1 VPIIATAGH
10 VDHGKSTLVE
20 ALTGRDPDR
29 WAEEKERGLTIDLGF
44 AWARIGDQPVGFVDV
59 PGHERFIKNMLAGVG
74 GLDVALFVVAA
85 DEGWM
90 PQSEE
95 HMAVLDLL
103 DVTRGVIALT
113 RIDVA
118 DPDIVELARIEVE
131 DQLAGRSLEGCPI
144 IEVSAITG
152 VGMAELETALAAAL
166 NAAGDPRDTSRPR
179 LWVDRSF
186 VISGAGVVVTGTLL
200 DGTIATGD
208 NVELWPGP
216 QRARIRSLQTHENE
230 VPVAYPGSRVAA
242 NLVGLERD
250 DVTRGVLMCQP
261 GQAAESK
268 RFLASARPV
277 RGAEAITDRGAY
289 QLHAGSGAWPVRVRS
304 VEENTLLITASDPI
318 PLACGDRYILRET
331 GRRAVVGGG
340 RILDPRPARGSA
352 DALAAG
358 AGPLAAGLDLGP
370 DALATALLEVRETAP
385 LDQLAVD
392 SRGGAPQEAVLG
404 GSQAMHP
411 AAAIRV
417 ESELAAAVAD
427 FQESNPLRPGI
438 PKATLASSHNLDRAL
453 LDALLARRADLVDD
467 GATVRSTDHGA
478 TWSQADEQNWEAA
491 VVALEADGLAV
502 PRSTQLGLRNELMH
516 AAIREG
522 RLTRVGED
530 LVYLPDQLD
539 EMTKRLA
546 DLPMEFTVANF
557 RDAMG
562 ISRRHAVPLLEWLD
576 GTGWTSRRGDV
587 RTLRRSPSPGPD
599 GAPPR

>member
-1 VPIIATAGH
+1 MPIIATAGH

-131 DQLAGRSLEGCPI
+131 DQLAGTALEGWPI
-144 IEVSAITG
+144 VEVSAVTG
-152 VGMAELETALAAAL
+152 PGMEDLETALAAAL
-166 NAAGDPRDTSRPR
+166 AAAGAPRDIGRPR

-200 DGTIATGD
+200 DGAISAGD
-208 NVELWPGP
+208 NIELWPGP
-216 QRARIRSLQTHENE
+216 RQARIRSLQSHETE
-230 VPVAYPGSRVAA
+230 VAVAAPGSRVAA

-250 DVTRGVLMCQP
+250 DVTRGVLVCRR
-261 GQAAESK
+261 GQAADSN
-268 RFLASARPV
+268 RFLASASPV
-277 RGAEAITDRGAY
+277 RGHDAIADRGAY

-304 VEENTLLITASDPI
+304 VDDDTLLITAADRI

-340 RILDPRPARGSA
+340 RILDPRPGSGTANKLAGDARIVST
-352 DALAAG
+352 ALER
-358 AGPLAAGLDLGP
+358 GP
-370 DALATALLEVRETAP
+370 DALATALLEIRKAAP
-385 LDQLAVD
+385 LDELAVD
-392 SRGGAPQEAVLG
+392 SRGGAPSHAVIG
-404 GSQAMHP
+404 GTQAMHD
-411 AAAIRV
+411 AAAAEV
-417 ESELAAAVAD
+417 AADLAAAVAA
-427 FQESNPLRPGI
+427 FHESNPLRPGI
-438 PKATLASSHNLDRAL
+438 PKATLASSHQLDRAL
-453 LDALLARRADLVDD
+453 LDAVLARRGDLVDD
-467 GATVRSTDHGA
+467 GATVRSGDHGA
-478 TWSQADEQNWEAA
+478 TWSRDDEKAWEAA
-491 VVALEADGLAV
+491 VVSLEAAGLAV
-502 PRSTQLGLRNELMH
+502 PRATQLGLRSELMH

-522 RLTRVGED
+522 RLAKVADD
-530 LVYLPDQLD
+530 LVYLPDQL
-539 EMTKRLA
+539 EELTIRLA
-546 DLPMEFTVANF
+546 ALPAEFTVADF
-557 RDAMG
+557 RDEMG

-587 RTLRRSPSPGPD
+587 RTLRRSPSPGPGD
-599 GAPPR
+599 APLR

>member
-1 VPIIATAGH
+1 MPIIATAGH

-44 AWARIGDQPVGFVDV
+44 AWAQIGDRPIGFVDV
-59 PGHERFIKNMLAGVG
+59 PGHERFIKNMLAGIG
-74 GLDVALFVVAA
+74 GLTVALFVVAA

-103 DVTRGVIALT
+103 DVTHGVIALT

-131 DQLAGRSLEGCPI
+131 DRLAGTSLEGWPI
-144 IEVSAITG
+144 TEVSAVTG
-152 VGMAELETALAAAL
+152 EGMEELKTNLAAAL
-166 NAAGDPRDTSRPR
+166 SAAGEPGDTGRPR

-200 DGTIATGD
+200 DGSIAAGD

-216 QRARIRSLQTHENE
+216 QRARIRGLQSHESD
-230 VPVAYPGSRVAA
+230 VASAAPGSRVAA

-250 DVTRGVLMCQP
+250 EVARGALLCRP
-261 GQAAESK
+261 GQAFDSS
-268 RFLASARPV
+268 RFLVTTRPV
-277 RGAEAITDRGAY
+277 RGHEAVTDRGAY

-304 VEENTLLITASDPI
+304 VAEDTLLITATDRI

-340 RILDPRPARGSA
+340 RILDPRPGDRAAATLAA
-352 DALAAG
+352 DAVL
-358 AGPLAAGLDLGP
+358 LAAGLDRGP
-370 DALATALLEVRETAP
+370 NVMATNLLAIRQTAP
-385 LDQLAVD
+385 LEELEVD
-392 SRGGAPQEAVLG
+392 SRGGSPSDAVIG
-404 GSQAMHP
+404 GRQAMHVT
-411 AAAIRV
+411 AAEQV
-417 ESELAAAVAD
+417 ESELARAVAA
-427 FQESNPLRPGI
+427 FHEVNPLRPGI
-438 PKATLASSHNLDRAL
+438 PKATLASSHGLDRAL
-453 LDALLARRADLVDD
+453 LDALLARRDDLVDE
-467 GATVRSTDHGA
+467 GATVRSVDHG
-478 TWSQADEQNWEAA
+478 TSWSQADETAWEAA
-491 VVALEADGLAV
+491 VELLEGAGLAV
-502 PRSTQLGLRNELMH
+502 PRASQLGLRGELMH

-522 RLTRVGED
+522 RLTRIGED
-530 LVYLPDQLD
+530 LVYLPGQLA
-539 EMTKRLA
+539 EMTQRLA
-546 DLPMEFTVANF
+546 ALPAEFTVAEF

-587 RTLRRSPSPGPD
+587 RTLRRSPSPGPGD
-599 GAPPR
+599 APLP

>member
-1 VPIIATAGH
+1 MPIIATAGH

-44 AWARIGDQPVGFVDV
+44 AWARIGDQQVGFVDV

-118 DPDIVELARIEVE
+118 DADIVELARIEVE
-131 DQLAGRSLEGCPI
+131 DQVAGTSLAGWPI
-144 IEVSAITG
+144 VDVSAVTG
-152 VGMAELETALAAAL
+152 EGMGALRGALTAALAAAG
-166 NAAGDPRDTSRPR
+166 APDDTGRPR

-200 DGTIATGD
+200 DGSIAAGE
-208 NVELWPGP
+208 NIELWPGP
-216 QRARIRSLQTHENE
+216 QRARIRSVQSHESE
-230 VPVAYPGSRVAA
+230 VSIAGPGSRVAA

-250 DVTRGVLMCQP
+250 DVARGALLCLP

-268 RFLASARPV
+268 KFLAGVRPV
-277 RGAEAITDRGAY
+277 RGHETITDRGAY
-289 QLHAGSGAWPVRVRS
+289 QLHAGSGAWPVRVRA
-304 VEENTLLITASDPI
+304 VDETALLISASSPI
-318 PLACGDRYILRET
+318 PLGCGDRYVLRET

-340 RILDPRPARGSA
+340 RILNPRPGSGTA
-352 DALAAG
+352 ATLAAG
-358 AGPLAAGLDLGP
+358 AALLADNLDRGP
-370 DALATALLEVRETAP
+370 DALATALLETRGAAP
-385 LDQLAVD
+385 IEEIAVD
-392 SRGGAPQEAVLG
+392 TRGGIPAEAVVG
-404 GSQAMHP
+404 GSQAMHTTN
-411 AAAIRV
+411 ATRV
-417 ESELAAAVAD
+417 ETELAAAVAA
-427 FQESNPLRPGI
+427 FHKANPLRPGI
-438 PKATLASSHNLDRAL
+438 PKATLASRHHLEPTL

-467 GATVRSTDHGA
+467 GATVRSSDHG
-478 TWSQADEQNWEAA
+478 TSWSEADEAAWETA
-491 VVALEADGLAV
+491 VIALNANGLAV
-502 PRSTQLGLRNELMH
+502 PRSAQLGLRSELLH

-539 EMTKRLA
+539 EMTGRLT
-546 DLPMEFTVANF
+546 DLPAEFTVANF

-562 ISRRHAVPLLEWLD
+562 VSRRHAVPLLEWLD
-576 GTGWTSRRGDV
+576 GAGWTSRHGDV
-587 RTLRRSPSPGPD
+587 RTLRRPRRPGPD
-599 GAPPR
+599 GVPPR

>member
-1 VPIIATAGH
+1 MPIIATAGH

-131 DQLAGRSLEGCPI
+131 DQLAGTALGGWPVV
-144 IEVSAITG
+144 EVSAVTG
-152 VGMAELETALAAAL
+152 QGMEDLETALAAAL
-166 NAAGDPRDTSRPR
+166 AATGAPRDIGRPR

-200 DGTIATGD
+200 DGTINAGD
-208 NVELWPGP
+208 NIELWPGP
-216 QRARIRSLQTHENE
+216 RQARIRSLQSHETE
-230 VPVAYPGSRVAA
+230 VTIAAPGSRVAA

-250 DVTRGVLMCQP
+250 DVTRGVLMCGP
-261 GQAAESK
+261 GQAADSN
-268 RFLASARPV
+268 RFLATAHPV
-277 RGAEAITDRGAY
+277 RGYDGIADRGAY

-304 VEENTLLITASDPI
+304 VADDTLLITAADRI

-340 RILDPRPARGSA
+340 RILDPRPAGTA
-352 DALAAG
+352 HKLAADG
-358 AGPLAAGLDLGP
+358 RIITTALEAGP
-370 DALATALLEVRETAP
+370 DALATALLEVRRTAP
-385 LDQLAVD
+385 LDELAVD
-392 SRGGAPQEAVLG
+392 SRGGTPSQAVIG
-404 GSQAMHP
+404 GAQAMHD
-411 AAAIRV
+411 AAAAGV
-417 ESELAAAVAD
+417 ATELAAAVAA

-438 PKATLASSHNLDRAL
+438 PKATLASSHQLGRAL
-453 LDALLARRADLVDD
+453 LDALLARRDDLVDD
-467 GATVRSTDHGA
+467 GATVRSADHGA
-478 TWSQADEQNWEAA
+478 SWSREDEKAWEAA
-491 VVALEADGLAV
+491 VVSIEAAGLAV
-502 PRSTQLGLRNELMH
+502 PRATQLGLRSELMH

-522 RLTRVGED
+522 RLTRVADD
-530 LVYLPDQLD
+530 LVYLPDQLA
-539 EMTKRLA
+539 ELTTRLA
-546 DLPMEFTVANF
+546 ALPAEFTVADF
-557 RDAMG
+557 RDEMG

-587 RTLRRSPSPGPD
+587 RTLRRSPSPGPG
-599 GAPPR
+599 GAPLR

>member
-1 VPIIATAGH
+1 MPIIATAGH
-10 VDHGKSTLVE
+10 VDHGKSTLVQ

-44 AWARIGDQPVGFVDV
+44 AWARIGEQPVGFVDV

-103 DVTRGVIALT
+103 EVKRGVIALT
-113 RIDVA
+113 RVDIA

-131 DQLAGRSLEGCPI
+131 DRLIGTSLEGWPI
-144 IEVSAITG
+144 IEVSAVTG
-152 VGMAELETALAAAL
+152 TGMRELETALATTL
-166 NAAGDPRDTSRPR
+166 NAAGEPRDLGRPR

-200 DGTIATGD
+200 DGALATGD
-208 NVELWPGP
+208 HVELWPGP
-216 QRARIRSLQTHENE
+216 QRARIRSLQSHETE
-230 VPVAYPGSRVAA
+230 VTAAAPGSRVAA

-250 DVTRGVLMCQP
+250 DVTRGVLMCRP
-261 GQAAESK
+261 GQASDSN
-268 RFLASARPV
+268 RFLATARPV
-277 RGAEAITDRGAY
+277 RGYDAITDRGAY
-289 QLHAGSGAWPVRVRS
+289 QLHAGSGVWPVRVRA
-304 VEENTLLITASDPI
+304 VDGDTLLIAAATRI
-318 PLACGDRYILRET
+318 PLAGGDRYILRET

-340 RILDPRPARGSA
+340 RILDPRPATGGT

-358 AGPLAAGLDLGP
+358 ARLLRDGLDRGP
-370 DALATALLEVRETAP
+370 DELATALLEIRGTAP
-385 LDQLAVD
+385 LAELAVD
-392 SRGGAPQEAVLG
+392 SRGGTPSNAVIG
-404 GSQAMHP
+404 GGQAMHS
-411 AAAIRV
+411 AVATSL
-417 ESELAAAVAD
+417 ESELAAAVGA
-427 FQESNPLRPGI
+427 FHESNPLRPGI

-453 LDALLARRADLVDD
+453 LDALLARRTDLVDD

-478 TWSQADEQNWEAA
+478 SWTRADEEDWEAA
-491 VVALEADGLAV
+491 VDSLRSDGLAV
-502 PRSTQLGLRNELMH
+502 PRAAQLGLRRELMH

-522 RLTRVGED
+522 RLTKVGED
-530 LVYLPDQLD
+530 LVYLPEQLDQL
-539 EMTKRLA
+539 TRRLA
-546 DLPMEFTVANF
+546 ELPTEFTVANF

-562 ISRRHAVPLLEWLD
+562 ITRRHAVPLLEWLD
-576 GTGWTSRRGDV
+576 GAGWTTRRGDV

-599 GAPPR
+599 DAPPQ